1 MAETALES
9 VYFRRKIGPSPVGFP
24 NMLSRYH
31 HPGAIHVTIRHTDQK
46 RPETD
51 ADGRWR
57 KQTEADGS
65 RKMEETALG
74 PVDFLRKFGSG
85 PVGSP
90 DILSR
95 HHHPVNQTCCH
106 RQDFP
111 GAGRNGSWRKMAD
124 ADGSRRKLTEAEN
137 WQKQP

>member
-1 MAETALES
+1 MTETSLNS
-9 VYFRRKIGPSPVGFP
+9 VDFRHKFGPGPVVFP

-31 HPGAIHVTIRHTDQK
+31 HPGPIHVTIRHTDQQ

-65 RKMEETALG
+65 GKMSETALES
-74 PVDFLRKFGSG
+74 VDFTREFGSG
-85 PVGSP
+85 HVGFP

-95 HHHPVNQTCCH
+95 RHHPVAQT
-106 RQDFP
+106 
-111 GAGRNGSWRKMAD
+111 S
-124 ADGSRRKLTEAEN
+124 
-137 WQKQP
+137 